1 MTPPEPVVRKA
12 PPETGTA
19 PERVGGARL
28 PRAVVLLGLVSLLT
42 DVSSEMIFPLLP
54 AFLAARFPAA
64 PLLLGGMEGL
74 ADLVSALLKYRS
86 GVWADRARNLK
97 PLVLLGYGVSSLAR
111 PLMAFV
117 TLPWQPLLV
126 RSLDRVGKGLR
137 SSPRDAIIAHSV
149 PEGTRGRAF
158 GFHRGM
164 DHAGAALGALVA
176 MALVAWG
183 LSTEQVFLAAAVPG
197 LLAVLCI
204 FVVPEP
210 AREPVA
216 RGKGAALEPVPRRLA
231 YFLVPVVLFG
241 VANSTDAFLL
251 LKLSEEGAPPA
262 LLPMAW
268 LMLHAV
274 KAAVSYPA
282 GWLADRLGSSRVVL
296 AGWALYAL
304 SYVALSQVRGVPGT
318 LAVMAF
324 YGLYHALAEGAE
336 KALLTSLVP
345 AAARGRAFGLYNG
358 LTGGASLAAGLLFG
372 ALWTGWGSAPAFLV
386 AGVLAAVSAG
396 LLAVLLPRARPA
408 APA

>member
-1 MTPPEPVVRKA
+1 MSSQGAELSRA
-12 PPETGTA
+12 A
-19 PERVGGARL
+19 GGRL

-42 DVSSEMIFPLLP
+42 DVSSDMIFPLLP

-64 PLLLGGMEGL
+64 PLLLGAMEGL
-74 ADLVSALLKYRS
+74 SDLVSALLKYRS
-86 GVWADRARNLK
+86 GLWADRARRLK
-97 PLVLLGYGVSSLAR
+97 PLVLMGYGVSSLAR

-117 TLPWQPLLV
+117 TLAWQPLLI
-126 RSLDRVGKGLR
+126 RALDRVGKGVR

-149 PEGTRGRAF
+149 PEGARGRAF

-176 MALVAWG
+176 MALVALG
-183 LSTEQVFLAAAVPG
+183 LRAEQVFLAAAVPG
-197 LLAVLCI
+197 FVALLCLL
-204 FVVPEP
+204 VVKEPERSP
-210 AREPVA
+210 EAH
-216 RGKGAALEPVPRRLA
+216 GTGAALVPVPRRLGYYLA
-231 YFLVPVVLFG
+231 PVVLFG

-251 LKLSEEGAPPA
+251 LKLTEEGAPAA

-268 LMLHAV
+268 LMLHVV

-296 AGWALYAL
+296 AGWGLYAL
-304 SYVALSQVRGVPGT
+304 SYVALSLVRSIPGT
-318 LAVMAF
+318 LAVMAV

-336 KALLTSLVP
+336 KSLLTSLVP
-345 AAARGRAFGLYNG
+345 PSARGRAFGLYNG

-372 ALWTGWGSAPAFLV
+372 AVWTRWGSAPAFLS
-386 AGVLAAVSAG
+386 AGLLAAVSAV

-408 APA
+408 VTAPLA